1 MTTPNLAKIER
12 VDLRE
17 AWAHEAY
24 NFTPWLARNI
34 TELGEALSMDLELQ
48 ETEAAVGGYSLDI
61 LATDRDQNRT
71 VIIENQLEATNHNHL
86 GQLLTYAAG
95 YDASVIVWLTGDFRD
110 EHRAA
115 LDWLNQRTGEDT
127 EFFGVVVE
135 LWRIGDSLPAP
146 HFKLVA
152 TPNEWR
158 KSQIRPNPLSPREEI
173 SRNFR
178 LSLAEKMKSS
188 GIFIR
193 AFRSQSSARYLV
205 IEHAI
210 ERAWYAAIWNGG
222 KPGLELYVD
231 KRGDDGPQ
239 WNQMIFQALEQ
250 DRESIEVALAD
261 PKLGEWLAWE
271 PTAGNRRH
279 ARVAIYRDGNVFQDT
294 ESWGEFQDWMIQKLH
309 KFRQVITPRLQ
320 EFSEQEQPTIE

>member
-1 MTTPNLAKIER
+1 MTTPDLAKIER

-24 NFTPWLARNI
+24 NFTPWLAKNI
-34 TELGEALSMDLELQ
+34 AELSVALGMNLEFQEGEAP
-48 ETEAAVGGYSLDI
+48 VGGFSLDI
-61 LATDRDQNRT
+61 LATDIDQNRT
-71 VIIENQLEATNHNHL
+71 VIIENQLETTNHSHL

-95 YDASVIVWLTGDFRD
+95 YDASVIVCLTGDFRD

-158 KSQIRPNPLSPREEI
+158 KSQVRTNPLSPREEI
-173 SRNFR
+173 SRGFC

-210 ERAWYAAIWNGG
+210 QRAWFAAIWHSGN
-222 KPGLELYVD
+222 PGLELYID
-231 KRGDDGPQ
+231 KRGAEGPE
-239 WNQMIFQALEQ
+239 WNRTVYQTLEQ
-250 DRESIEVALAD
+250 SRDRIEEDLVD
-261 PKLGEWLAWE
+261 SEFGEWSSWE
-271 PTAGNRRH
+271 PDTGSRRH
-279 ARVAIYRDGNVFQDT
+279 CRVAIYRTGDVLQDK
-294 ESWGEFQDWMIQKLH
+294 ESWADFQEWMIQKLH
-309 KFRQVITPRLQ
+309 KFRQVITPRLK
-320 EFSEQEQPTIE
+320 EFSTQEQSTLE

>member
-24 NFTPWLARNI
+24 NFTPWLAKNI
-34 TELGEALSMDLELQ
+34 GELGVALGMNLEFQ
-48 ETEAAVGGYSLDI
+48 EEEAAVGGFSLDI
-61 LATDRDQNRT
+61 LATDIDQNRT
-71 VIIENQLEATNHNHL
+71 VIIENQLETTNHSHL

-95 YDASVIVWLTGDFRD
+95 YNASVIVWLTGDFRD

-115 LDWLNQRTGEDT
+115 LEWLNQRTGADT

-158 KSQIRPNPLSPREEI
+158 KSQVRTNPLSPREEI
-173 SRNFR
+173 SREFR
-178 LSLAEKMKSS
+178 LSLAEKMKSG

-210 ERAWYAAIWNGG
+210 QRAWFAAIWHNGN
-222 KPGLELYVD
+222 PGLELYVD
-231 KRGDDGPQ
+231 RRGDDGPQ
-239 WNQMIFQALEQ
+239 WNRMVFQKLEQ
-250 DRESIEVALAD
+250 DRETIEAALAD
-261 PKLGEWLAWE
+261 SNQGEWMAWE
-271 PTAGNRRH
+271 PAADRKQHTRIA
-279 ARVAIYRDGNVFQDT
+279 VYRDGDVLQDKQ
-294 ESWGEFQDWMIQKLH
+294 SWDEYQDWMIQKLH
-309 KFRQVITPRLQ
+309 KFRQVITHRLQ
-320 EFSEQEQPTIE
+320 EFAAQEQATIE